1 MTQLRKSL
9 PGRGNE
15 THRDVGVGRVVLD
28 DIVICSLLHEG
39 ETFSLSHQQNRLQ
52 SDA

>member
-15 THRDVGVGRVVLD
+15 IHRDVGVSPVVLD
-28 DIVICSLLHEG
+28 YIVIFSLLHEG
-39 ETFSLSHQQNRLQ
+39 ETFSPSHQQNRLQ
-52 SDA
+52 SDP